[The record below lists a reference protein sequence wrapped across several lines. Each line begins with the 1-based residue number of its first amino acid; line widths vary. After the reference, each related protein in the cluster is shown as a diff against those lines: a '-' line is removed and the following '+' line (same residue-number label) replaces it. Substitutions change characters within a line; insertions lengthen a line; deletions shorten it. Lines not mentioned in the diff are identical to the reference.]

1 MVGNF
6 ISYRIKKDAPLW
18 MRTRAKGNHCLTASR
33 SARVC
38 ARAHTFYG
46 KKFFHKKTN
55 VAHGASEE
63 RAAGGSDAP
72 AHESAGGLIMMAE
85 NPTIKNQKKKGR
97 KKCTT
102 R

>member
-38 ARAHTFYG
+38 ARAHTFSYG
-46 KKFFHKKTN
+46 KSN
-55 VAHGASEE
+55 CGA
-63 RAAGGSDAP
+63 
-72 AHESAGGLIMMAE
+72 
-85 NPTIKNQKKKGR
+85 KQKKNKAKAVSGGGKMPYGMKQKGG
-97 KKCTT
+97 KNG
-102 R
+102 